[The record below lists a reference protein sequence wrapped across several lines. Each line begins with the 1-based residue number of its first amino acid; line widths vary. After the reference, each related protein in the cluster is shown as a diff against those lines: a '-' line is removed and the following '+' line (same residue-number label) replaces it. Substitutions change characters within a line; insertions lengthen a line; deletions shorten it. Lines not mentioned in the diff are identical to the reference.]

1 MNFTDDVLLLGINK
15 IEGWYG
21 VYAAAMP
28 FINSATNLLTVTYLK
43 PKYGI
48 ELYPQFPTTSGEML
62 LKTGIDTLAITGI
75 VANASHYGEKYSRV
89 AGVLNGTLYTIFTFF
104 VYNLLIKHIL
114 HSKSPLMNLIMGL
127 LFIYLLEIMVHG
139 ITYCYI
145 KRMEKTK
152 K

>member
-1 MNFTDDVLLLGINK
+1 MNFTDDVMLLGMSK

-48 ELYPQFPTTSGEML
+48 ELYPQFPTKSGEML
-62 LKTGIDTLAITGI
+62 LKTSIDTLAITGI
-75 VANASHYGEKYSRV
+75 VANASHYGHNYSRKV
-89 AGVLNGTLYTIFTFF
+89 GLLNGTLYTVFTFF
-104 VYNLLIKHIL
+104 IYNLLIKHIL
-114 HSKSPLMNLIMGL
+114 HSNSPLMNLIMGL

-145 KRMEKTK
+145 QHTK
-152 K
+152 KE

>member
-1 MNFTDDVLLLGINK
+1 MNFTDDVLLLGMSK

-43 PKYGI
+43 PKYGV
-48 ELYPQFPTTSGEML
+48 ELYPQFPTKSGEML
-62 LKTGIDTLAITGI
+62 LKTSIDTLAITGI

-89 AGVLNGTLYTIFTFF
+89 VGVLNGSLYTVFTFF
-104 VYNLLIKHIL
+104 IYNLLIKHIL
-114 HSKSPLMNLIMGL
+114 HSNSPLMNLIMGL

-145 KRMEKTK
+145 QHTK
-152 K
+152 KE

>member
-1 MNFTDDVLLLGINK
+1 MNFTDDVMLLGMSK
-15 IEGWYG
+15 IDGWYG

-48 ELYPQFPTTSGEML
+48 ELYPQFPTKSGEML
-62 LKTGIDTLAITGI
+62 LKTSIDTLAITGI
-75 VANASHYGEKYSRV
+75 VANASHYGEKYSRI
-89 AGVLNGTLYTIFTFF
+89 AGLLNGTLYTVFTFF

-127 LFIYLLEIMVHG
+127 LFIYLLEIMVNG

-145 KRMEKTK
+145 QHTK

>member
-1 MNFTDDVLLLGINK
+1 MNFTDDVLLLGMSK

-43 PKYGI
+43 PKYGV
-48 ELYPQFPTTSGEML
+48 ELYPQFPTKSGEML
-62 LKTGIDTLAITGI
+62 LKTSIDTLAITGI

-89 AGVLNGTLYTIFTFF
+89 VGVLNGTLYIVFTFF
-104 VYNLLIKHIL
+104 IYNLLIKHIL
-114 HSKSPLMNLIMGL
+114 HSNSPLMNLIMGL

-145 KRMEKTK
+145 QHTK
-152 K
+152 KE

>member
-1 MNFTDDVLLLGINK
+1 MNFTDDVMLLGMSK
-15 IEGWYG
+15 IDGWYG

-48 ELYPQFPTTSGEML
+48 ELYPQFPTKSGEML
-62 LKTGIDTLAITGI
+62 LKTSIDTLAITGI
-75 VANASHYGEKYSRV
+75 VANASHYGEKYSRI
-89 AGVLNGTLYTIFTFF
+89 AGLLNGTLYTVFTFF
-104 VYNLLIKHIL
+104 IYNLLIKHIL
-114 HSKSPLMNLIMGL
+114 HSNSPLMNLIMGL

-145 KRMEKTK
+145 QHTK
-152 K
+152 KE

>member
-1 MNFTDDVLLLGINK
+1 MNFTDDVMLLGMSK
-15 IEGWYG
+15 IDGWYG

-43 PKYGI
+43 PRFGI

-62 LKTGIDTLAITGI
+62 LKTSIDTLAITGI
-75 VANASHYGEKYSRV
+75 VANASHYGEKYSRI
-89 AGVLNGTLYTIFTFF
+89 AGLLNGTLYTVFTFF
-104 VYNLLIKHIL
+104 IYNLLIKHIL
-114 HSKSPLMNLIMGL
+114 HSNSPLMNLIMGL

-145 KRMEKTK
+145 QHTK
-152 K
+152 KE